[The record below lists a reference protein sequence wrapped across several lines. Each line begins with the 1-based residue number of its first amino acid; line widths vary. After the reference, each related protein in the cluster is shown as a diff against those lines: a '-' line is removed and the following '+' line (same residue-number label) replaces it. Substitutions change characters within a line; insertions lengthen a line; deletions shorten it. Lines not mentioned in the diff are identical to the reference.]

1 VKYPDARLLLLSKSP
16 DPGQV
21 KTRLIPVI
29 GAAGAAELYE
39 GLLCST
45 LEMAVNSGLCPVDLW
60 CGPSMAHPFFQQC
73 RQRYGVEL
81 YEQTR
86 GDLGRRMAHALE
98 SASQTSQPLV
108 LIGADCP
115 ALSADDLE
123 EAFDLLDQGSEVV
136 LGPAED
142 GGYYLV
148 GMRGLYPFI
157 FDDIPWS
164 TSAVLGM
171 TQTRLNSRG
180 VKWQCLAP
188 HRDLDTADDY
198 RAWLESGGNVRN
210 RFRPRVS

>member
-1 VKYPDARLLLLSKSP
+1 MKYPDARLLLLSKAP
-16 DPGQV
+16 EPGQV

-39 GLLCST
+39 GLLYST

-60 CGPSMAHPFFQQC
+60 CSPTMAHPFFQQC
-73 RQRYGVEL
+73 RQRYDVEL
-81 YEQTR
+81 HEQAQ

-98 SASQTSQPLV
+98 SASQSSRPLV

-123 EAFDLLDQGSEVV
+123 EAFALLDRGSEVV

-142 GGYYLV
+142 GGYYLI
-148 GMRGLYPFI
+148 GMRGLYPFV
-157 FDDIPWS
+157 FDDVPWS
-164 TSAVLGM
+164 TSTVLDL
-171 TQTRLNSRG
+171 TKSRLSCRG
-180 VKWQCLAP
+180 VKWQCLVP

-198 RAWLESGGNVRN
+198 RAWLESGGNARN
-210 RFRPRVS
+210 RFRPRMT